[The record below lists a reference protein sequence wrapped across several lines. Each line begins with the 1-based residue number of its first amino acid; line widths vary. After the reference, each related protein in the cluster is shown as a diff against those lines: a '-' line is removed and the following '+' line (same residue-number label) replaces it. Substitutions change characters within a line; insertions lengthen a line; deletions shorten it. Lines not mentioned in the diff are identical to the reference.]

1 MASRVISIKVVYE
14 NREALVAARAQAIA
28 NKAVADAARA
38 SALAAQKLAT
48 EEQKTAKASAQ
59 AALAQQKLASSLQQT
74 KDKADSQS
82 RSFASLIAY
91 TAKLYGSFQLVSKT
105 VGLVS
110 NEMRLAFSSAY
121 KLQQSMTLLGAAG
134 NLTADQMVAI
144 RANIHSLSAAFP
156 VAQEEVAKGALE
168 LTRMGY
174 TGKELENVLGAVTKA
189 SVIMGTSVED
199 TGQAV
204 FTASNIFGYAS
215 SQADEVAA
223 KLTYAANASALSLQQ
238 IGVALNYTAGTAKT
252 AGVALDP
259 VLAMMATLRNLGV
272 GASTIGTSMRTFF
285 RELSAGGKAVK
296 AIGGDINSLGLSET
310 LERFSKLDPRTF
322 ANLFSKPASSA
333 LQLFQADLRKTN
345 SEFMELWGNI
355 GGDAA
360 KKSAEDAASRFGQ
373 DLPGAIQKFQN
384 ALTTF
389 ADGLLSGKT
398 GEALTFLVNKL
409 TEATNLLGAVTG
421 VTHGGGLHPG
431 MSPEELA
438 AQFDVPGFANP
449 IRKTANAVNPGSFT
463 VPSGYNPTSG
473 TYDTSGADEIAANA
487 EKQKKAIEDLEK
499 AYKAWQLQIENME
512 LKGHA
517 QDVDLTKKQYLDY
530 AKQFEKLGEIGSANA
545 ALREHNS
552 LIKDQEKALTQA
564 EKATEALMRQQKAL
578 ADAARAASAKQA
590 AEDLRA
596 LQINLEALGSTLAG
610 PEWAT
615 LSQLQVDLAGLSAYY
630 GTLGQEDKVA
640 QIQQLAVAME
650 ELRNNSTFSGK
661 FVQWGNQLKE
671 FSLEAEAAKTLI
683 GGLESGVQ
691 QLSEGL
697 ANNLV
702 GAIGGVKTATVDFG
716 EIFKGVMIQLVAQ
729 MTQVLIRMAAMRLA
743 LAVFGGPVAAAPIGD
758 FGVSAFS
765 NVAASGMTKTVRQP
779 TPFLAGESGKETVT
793 ITPRARV
800 NRANSGG
807 DIVVNINGD
816 VYGAE
821 KFNEAVAVANKR
833 KAYV

>member
-82 RSFASLIAY
+82 RSFASLITY

-110 NEMRLAFSSAY
+110 NEMSLAFTSAY
-121 KLQQSMTLLGAAG
+121 RLQQSMTLLGAAG
-134 NLTADQMVAI
+134 SLTAEQMASV
-144 RANIHSLSAAFP
+144 RGTIHDLSRAFP
-156 VAQEEVAKGALE
+156 VAQEEVAQGALE
-168 LTRMGY
+168 LVRMGY
-174 TGKELENVLGAVTKA
+174 TGKDLENVLGAVTKA
-189 SVIMGTSVED
+189 SIIMGSSVAD
-199 TGQAV
+199 AGQAM
-204 FTASNIFGYAS
+204 FTASNIFGYTSA
-215 SQADEVAA
+215 QAEEVAA

-238 IGVALNYTAGTAKT
+238 IGVAMNYTAGTAKT
-252 AGVALDP
+252 AGVALEP

-285 RELSAGGKAVK
+285 KELSAGGKAVK
-296 AIGGDINSLGLSET
+296 AIGGDINSLGLAET
-310 LERFSKLDPRTF
+310 LARFSKLDPRTF
-322 ANLFSKPASSA
+322 ADLFSKPASSA
-333 LQLFQADLRKTN
+333 LQLFQSEILKTGN
-345 SEFMELWGNI
+345 SYEKFMEQLTGE
-355 GGDAA
+355 GAQRAFDEAA
-360 KKSAEDAASRFGQ
+360 TRFGK
-373 DLPGAIQKFQN
+373 DLPGAVQLFRN
-384 ALTTF
+384 AMTELADDISNGGFIGKSLT
-389 ADGLLSGKT
+389 G
-398 GEALTFLVNKL
+398 LVNTFTDLVQRVSLLNKVIANPFDSMRKL
-409 TEATNLLGAVTG
+409 AESATLQN
-421 VTHGGGLHPG
+421 
-431 MSPEELA
+431 LA
-438 AQFDVPGFANP
+438 AQNPGFGPVPAGFNP
-449 IRKTANAVNPGSFT
+449 NTGKSAYTPRDSNRLPQEA
-463 VPSGYNPTSG
+463 
-473 TYDTSGADEIAANA
+473 ADA
-487 EKQKKAIEDLEK
+487 EEAIKALEA
-499 AYKAWQLQIENME
+499 AYKAWQNRIENME

-517 QDVDLTKKQYLDY
+517 QDVELTKKQYLDY
-530 AKQFEKLGEIGSANA
+530 AKQFEKLGQIGSAND
-545 ALREHNS
+545 ALREHNA

-578 ADAARAASAKQA
+578 TDASRAASAKQA

-596 LQINLEALGSTLAG
+596 LQINLEALGNTLAG

-615 LSQLQVDLAGLSAYY
+615 LSTLQADLAGLSAYY
-630 GTLGQEDKVA
+630 STLGQEDKVA
-640 QIQQLAVAME
+640 QIQQLARAME
-650 ELRNNSTFSGK
+650 ELRNNSTFKGQ

-716 EIFKGVMIQLVAQ
+716 EIFKGVMIQIVAQ

-793 ITPRARV
+793 ITPRSRV
-800 NRANSGG
+800 NRDNGGG
-807 DIVVNINGD
+807 DIIVQINGD